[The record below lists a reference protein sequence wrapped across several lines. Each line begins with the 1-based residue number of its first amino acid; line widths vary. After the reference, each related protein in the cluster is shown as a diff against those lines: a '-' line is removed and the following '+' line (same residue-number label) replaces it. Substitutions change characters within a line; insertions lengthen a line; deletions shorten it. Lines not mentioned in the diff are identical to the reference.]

1 LPQGVLTDAGHAGFS
16 SAFLELN
23 FQTDDSFGQ
32 PQFAANG
39 ERGFYLECDD
49 FCNEKEIS
57 MVIDF
62 GWPLPPH
69 FELASTSTATND
81 GTAPCVVTLNDG
93 HRKAGNLLSFSP
105 DTSTLEFHPERAA
118 GNLRISFSKLK
129 SIRLTSSI
137 ELKKLDLPLPVE
149 IHEGQAVAIKQKC
162 MISFKDGEHLL
173 SETLGYVPH
182 ETGLFLFLAG
192 AGNSVV
198 RWFVPLE
205 AIDSYQIGDKLGKIL
220 VDKKIVSADAVD
232 AGLKKQ
238 NLLRESKLGDYLQLE
253 HLVTEKQVEMA
264 LKKQKSMPHLK
275 LGEALIQEHLIT
287 NEQLSQALKR
297 QEEDRRLHLGE
308 ILIDL
313 GFVTKESIKRILA
326 QKLGIPFVTLPKFQ
340 FDLDLT
346 KIVPADIVRKY
357 SVMPL
362 YRTQSRMV
370 VAMEDPLSSDALKAL
385 AFCTKLTIDPVMASE
400 EDLGV
405 VISKFYGT
413 HGERHN
419 IAEYVSKLDAGGDIE
434 ASLAVNEVVTESDNT
449 MVRLVNK
456 IILDAYE
463 QGASDIHIE
472 VMKGN
477 EPTLVRF
484 RKDGVMVDYS
494 EIPANYRNALISR
507 IKIMSR
513 LDISEKRRA
522 QDGKM
527 NFEQFGPAKIEL
539 RVVTMPTTEGLEDI
553 VMRILAAPKAL
564 SLDALGLSPT
574 VLEGLKKLALKP
586 HGLLFVCG
594 PTGSGKTTTLHS
606 LLSYINTRE
615 RKIWTVEDPIEIT
628 QKGLRQV
635 QVHAKIDLTFA
646 AVLRSF
652 LRADPDVIM
661 VGETRDPETARTVI
675 EASLTGHLVFSTLH
689 TNSAVESV
697 VRLLDLGLDP
707 FNFADALLGVLGQ
720 RLTRRLCTACRQ
732 RYSAT
737 AEQVQMLAYE
747 YCLETELRTD
757 EIIAQWQK
765 QYGHDGNTLTL
776 CKAVG
781 CEKCDKSGYKG
792 RLGVHELL
800 LSTPAIKK
808 KIHARANVPEIL
820 QIAIGEGMRTL
831 KQDGIDKI
839 FQGLTDWEQ
848 VRML

>member
-1 LPQGVLTDAGHAGFS
+1 MNTDF
-16 SAFLELN
+16 
-23 FQTDDSFGQ
+23 D
-32 PQFAANG
+32 
-39 ERGFYLECDD
+39 
-49 FCNEKEIS
+49 
-57 MVIDF
+57 
-62 GWPLPPH
+62 WPLPPH
-69 FELASTSTATND
+69 FESISASSAMND
-81 GTAPCVVTLNDG
+81 GKVPCIVAMPDG
-93 HRKAGNLLSFSP
+93 SRKVGNLLSF
-105 DTSTLEFHPERAA
+105 DLETSSIEFHPERAS
-118 GNLRISFSKLK
+118 GNLRIGFANLK
-129 SIRLTSSI
+129 SIRLTLPI
-137 ELKKLDLPLPVE
+137 ELKKMELPSTVKTQGGLTIP
-149 IHEGQAVAIKQKC
+149 IRQKC

-173 SETLGYVPH
+173 SETVGYVPR
-182 ETGLFLFLAG
+182 ESGIFLFLVSV
-192 AGNSVV
+192 GNNVV
-198 RWFVPLE
+198 RWFIPTE
-205 AIDSYQIGDKLGKIL
+205 AIASYQIGEKLGQMLI
-220 VDKKIVSADAVD
+220 DTRMASADDVD
-232 AGLKKQ
+232 AGLRKQ
-238 NLLRESKLGDYLQLE
+238 SQLRESKLGEYLQLE
-253 HLVTEKQVEMA
+253 SLVTEVQVEMA
-264 LKKQKSMPHLK
+264 LQKQRSMPHLK
-275 LGEALIQEHLIT
+275 LGEALIQEKLIT
-287 NEQLSQALKR
+287 IEQLAQALKK
-297 QEEDRRLHLGE
+297 QNEDRKLHLGE
-308 ILIDL
+308 ILVGM

-326 QKLGIPFVTLPKFQ
+326 QKLGIPFVTLPQFQ
-340 FDLDLT
+340 FDLNLT
-346 KIVPADIVRKY
+346 KIVPAELARKY
-357 SVMPL
+357 IVMPL

-370 VAMEDPLSSDALKAL
+370 VAMEDPLSSEALKAL
-385 AFCTKLTIDPVMASE
+385 SFCAKLTIDPVMASE
-400 EDLGV
+400 TDLV
-405 VISKFYGT
+405 EVISRFYGRL
-413 HGERHN
+413 GERQD
-419 IAEYVSKLDAGGDIE
+419 ISEFVSKMDDGIGAELNPA
-434 ASLAVNEVVTESDNT
+434 ANEVITESDNT

-456 IILDAYE
+456 IILDAFE

-477 EPTLVRF
+477 EPTRVRF
-484 RKDGVMVDYS
+484 RKDGIMVDYS
-494 EIPANYRNALISR
+494 NIPANYRNALVSR
-507 IKIMSR
+507 LKIMSR
-513 LDISEKRRA
+513 LDISEKRRS
-522 QDGKM
+522 QDGKL

-564 SLDALGLSPT
+564 SLDALGLSAT

-606 LLSYINTRE
+606 LLSYINTSE

-707 FNFADALLGVLGQ
+707 FNFADALLGVVGQ
-720 RLTRRLCTACRQ
+720 RLTRKLCTACRQ

-737 AEQVQMLAYE
+737 AEQIKMLAYE
-747 YCLETELRTD
+747 YCLETGLQE
-757 EIIAQWQK
+757 EEMIAQWQK
-765 QYGHDGNTLTL
+765 QYGHGSAAPTLY
-776 CKAVG
+776 KAVG

-800 LSTPAIKK
+800 INAPAIRKQ
-808 KIHARANVPEIL
+808 IHAKASVPEIL
-820 QIAIGEGMRTL
+820 KTAVGEGMRTL